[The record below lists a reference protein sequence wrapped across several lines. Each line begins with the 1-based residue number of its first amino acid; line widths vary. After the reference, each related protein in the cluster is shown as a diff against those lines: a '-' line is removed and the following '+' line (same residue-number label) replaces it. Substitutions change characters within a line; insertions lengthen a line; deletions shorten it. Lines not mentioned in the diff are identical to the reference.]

1 MFNLI
6 ITIGSVTTAARINK
20 KIKSLSNIK
29 SSVIHTP
36 SAISQGG
43 CSYSIRTNFANLNLI
58 RKMAEENKITYKKL
72 FTETKINGELEYNDI
87 S

>member
-1 MFNLI
+1 MLFKENPH
-6 ITIGSVTTAARINK
+6 
-20 KIKSLSNIK
+20 LSFLK

-36 SAISQGG
+36 TAISQGG
-43 CSYSIRTNFANLNLI
+43 CSYSIRTNYANLNLI
-58 RKMAEENKITYKKL
+58 RQMAEENKITYKKL